1 MARTVL
7 VSFNLPLTDSPTI
20 LIVSIV
26 RQQLLPQS
34 LGINYLPVACIIG
47 GAVISKELYERQLR
61 LAHSYHLVFGEDCR
75 FLTLIGSIAEDK
87 QTAWY
92 YWVVNW
98 IDEDVATADHWLRSA
113 SAEERLELAKKKC
126 AGIDPSLLEVLEA
139 TRPDG
144 MEGYFPVR
152 DLLPSAIPEGR
163 ITLLGDAFHPMT
175 FFKGEGGNHAI
186 QDALDLGK
194 LLQEDAFARRH
205 LYSRQKDA
213 DWVQLLTKYC
223 EKTLPRG
230 KEAVL
235 SNREA
240 ALEHSRGSR
249 GKLASNTYPT
259 MSTEAGSTL
268 ANSKC

>member
-1 MARTVL
+1 
-7 VSFNLPLTDSPTI
+7 
-20 LIVSIV
+20 
-26 RQQLLPQS
+26 
-34 LGINYLPVACIIG
+34 
-47 GAVISKELYERQLR
+47 
-61 LAHSYHLVFGEDCR
+61 LAFGEDCR
-75 FLTLIGSIAEDK
+75 FITLIGSIAEDK

-98 IDEDVATADHWLRSA
+98 IDEDVATADNWLMSA
-113 SAEERLELAKKKC
+113 SAEERLNLAKKKC
-126 AGIDPSLLEVLEA
+126 TGIDPSLLEVLQA
-139 TRPDG
+139 TQPDG
-144 MEGYFPVR
+144 MRGYIPVR

-163 ITLLGDAFHPMT
+163 ITLLGDAFHSMT

-194 LLQEDAFARRH
+194 LLQEDAFIRHH
-205 LYSRQKDA
+205 LYSGPKAA

-249 GKLASNTYPT
+249 GKLAGNTYPT
-259 MSTEAGSTL
+259 TSAGVEPAL
-268 ANSKC
+268 ANSKS

>member
-1 MARTVL
+1 
-7 VSFNLPLTDSPTI
+7 
-20 LIVSIV
+20 
-26 RQQLLPQS
+26 
-34 LGINYLPVACIIG
+34 
-47 GAVISKELYERQLR
+47 
-61 LAHSYHLVFGEDCR
+61 LAFGEDCR
-75 FLTLIGSIAEDK
+75 FITLIGSIAEDK

-92 YWVVNW
+92 YWAVNW
-98 IDEDVATADHWLRSA
+98 IDENVATADNWLKSA
-113 SAEERLELAKKKC
+113 SAEERLDLAKKKC

-139 TRPDG
+139 TQPQG
-144 MEGYFPVR
+144 MEVYIPVR

-175 FFKGEGGNHAI
+175 FFKGEGGNHAM

-194 LLQEDAFARRH
+194 LLQEDAFAQHH
-205 LYSRQKDA
+205 LYFGQKA
-213 DWVQLLTKYC
+213 TDWVQLLTKYC

-240 ALEHSRGSR
+240 ALEQSRGSR

-259 MSTEAGSTL
+259 MSTEVGATL
-268 ANSKC
+268 ANSKS